1 MAYLRIAARTA
12 QHSRAAFFKH
22 ALNRTPPACR
32 NARRVVPGNIL
43 ANAPYNYKC
52 KSESASPEDAKFSTD
67 AITTG
72 KRKRF
77 SARRILRSASFK
89 TRNATN
95 AANLRARTEVP
106 FHIKPHTCRNRKI
119 RRLSARLPQN
129 RKQTLPD
136 TFQNKKRK
144 IPFADADAKP
154 LRENSA
160 LLYIRGRALPARP

>member
-1 MAYLRIAARTA
+1 MQKRIGKPRRREVFDRRHNNRQTEKIF
-12 QHSRAAFFKH
+12 RAPH
-22 ALNRTPPACR
+22 PC
-32 NARRVVPGNIL
+32 
-43 ANAPYNYKC
+43 
-52 KSESASPEDAKFSTD
+52 
-67 AITTG
+67 
-72 KRKRF
+72 
-77 SARRILRSASFK
+77 RSASFK

-160 LLYIRGRALPARP
+160 LFISEGAHCRLAHSPTASAAESLRAFTAKKSQNPAAVGFFTISGFQHEQHGEHF